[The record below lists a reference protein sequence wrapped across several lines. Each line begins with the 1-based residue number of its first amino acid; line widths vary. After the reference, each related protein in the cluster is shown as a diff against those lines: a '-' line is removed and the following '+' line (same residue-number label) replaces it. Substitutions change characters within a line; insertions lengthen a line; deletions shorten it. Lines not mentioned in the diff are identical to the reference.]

1 MYSLYYMSE
10 LILELILRSV
20 HARNVRN
27 APCANLAKR
36 ARNMC
41 ETSRII
47 ANPRII
53 SESCETPRNIAKH
66 ARNMRE
72 TCVMPCVNLA
82 KHRET
87 CAKHVRNVASPASHK
102 LAVHTRVGI
111 ICANLRVRASN
122 LPYLKGYNAYAGGN
136 EFLFWGFWELN

>member
-1 MYSLYYMSE
+1 MDGRYVTHIHHVSHL
-10 LILELILRSV
+10 
-20 HARNVRN
+20 
-27 APCANLAKR
+27 
-36 ARNMC
+36 RNMR

-72 TCVMPCVNLA
+72 TCVIPCVNLA

-87 CAKHVRNVASPASHK
+87 CAKHVRNVAVTYRPSIGILKMSPP
-102 LAVHTRVGI
+102 L
-111 ICANLRVRASN
+111 
-122 LPYLKGYNAYAGGN
+122 
-136 EFLFWGFWELN
+136 